1 MTPRAA
7 SLLAELLARGVTI
20 CADGGDLRLRPA
32 SACEDLL
39 PDLRERKPE
48 LLALLSV
55 PLADRV
61 LEILPARGGR
71 HTTLSLALA
80 LGRPRDLELYAAFST
95 LMKHRAIT
103 AGPNR
108 GGFPE
113 RERGRGRWRALK
125 KEPRKSAGRLQDGR
139 S

>member
-7 SLLAELLARGVTI
+7 SLLAELFARGVTI

-48 LLALLSV
+48 LLALLSI

-61 LEILPARGGR
+61 LEILARGGR

-80 LGRPRDLELYAAFST
+80 LGRPRDLELYAALGT

-108 GGFPE
+108 GGFP
-113 RERGRGRWRALK
+113 RTG
-125 KEPRKSAGRLQDGR
+125 AG
-139 S
+139 